1 MDFQV
6 MLKDQLKLF
15 NRKYVMVDI
24 YPILR
29 FSLKILQLPEN
40 RNRENGQLALKFS
53 LISITKN
60 RSMRYFGILG
70 RDTLK

>member
-1 MDFQV
+1 
-6 MLKDQLKLF
+6 
-15 NRKYVMVDI
+15 MVDT

-40 RNRENGQLALKFS
+40 KNRENGQLALKFS

-70 RDTLK
+70 RDTLKWWLIESKLDMKESKDKIG